1 MAIFRRSTLLW
12 LQAAVILIPA
22 ILVIGPHFDVR
33 LPLVAAQRADW
44 SRESGGGGEGAGG
57 GSFAETSSLS
67 YACPQEMASRP
78 HSDTFDPSSLQFARF
93 ISSEGRLYY
102 QQLPTESSPTFPL
115 LPFSP
120 LLSPFQYSPYKQP
133 PYYPPRSYQWVAS
146 TSTCLAIDR
155 PPPSPLLPVP
165 TLPPSPIPH
174 SASLPLP
181 LFSPFPLFPLPPS
194 RFPPPFPS
202 PSPLRA
208 ASLLSAK
215 FISVGRLYE
224 QLSKARLH
232 LGEALSVARHT
243 GRTLILPSVG
253 NSRIG
258 TVADYAFPFCT
269 YFDPGRLGQ
278 FVPWVSEEFFYGQVV
293 PAWRAAGRGG
303 GSVVALVLGDAKMKA
318 CDVRASYAKIGR
330 NTNTPGLQPN
340 ASLRADPS
348 LLLNRALLSPALC
361 TRTCTTKRRAKPP
374 GAEDLLGRDS
384 GATVLPGEE
393 PMVALGR
400 TGGEVGEME
409 DEDGKRE
416 KEGEG
421 GNERERRKGG
431 EEREGS
437 VIGGEKGKEGSIL
450 GKDEPDRNADV
461 AVVFKSSPLM
471 CLSRIGRL
479 ASEARRSLVYPP
491 HLHLAV
497 DHLITKHIQLQAGGE
512 SGGGGEEDS
521 AENGERGQM
530 HGGGGGGGGE
540 GVVVVAA
547 HWRVEKALRAGVR
560 QRQMAACAR
569 GLVDTVRGWATRVG
583 GVSGGSGGRE
593 NEGAGGAE
601 GKEGGEQQV
610 AVFLATDLTPD
621 NRALRMEHREAHGPY
636 SLCPIPIPTPILIPI
651 SIPIPIPIPFHIPIP
666 IPPSP
671 SPSLQQ
677 S

>member
-1 MAIFRRSTLLW
+1 MGLGGVFL
-12 LQAAVILIPA
+12 
-22 ILVIGPHFDVR
+22 
-33 LPLVAAQRADW
+33 RA
-44 SRESGGGGEGAGG
+44 GGAGVAGSRKRGRECG
-57 GSFAETSSLS
+57 G
-67 YACPQEMASRP
+67 
-78 HSDTFDPSSLQFARF
+78 
-93 ISSEGRLYY
+93 
-102 QQLPTESSPTFPL
+102 
-115 LPFSP
+115 
-120 LLSPFQYSPYKQP
+120 
-133 PYYPPRSYQWVAS
+133 
-146 TSTCLAIDR
+146 
-155 PPPSPLLPVP
+155 
-165 TLPPSPIPH
+165 
-174 SASLPLP
+174 
-181 LFSPFPLFPLPPS
+181 
-194 RFPPPFPS
+194 
-202 PSPLRA
+202 
-208 ASLLSAK
+208 
-215 FISVGRLYE
+215 
-224 QLSKARLH
+224 
-232 LGEALSVARHT
+232 
-243 GRTLILPSVG
+243 
-253 NSRIG
+253 
-258 TVADYAFPFCT
+258 
-269 YFDPGRLGQ
+269 
-278 FVPWVSEEFFYGQVV
+278 
-293 PAWRAAGRGG
+293 AGSIRG
-303 GSVVALVLGDAKMKA
+303 GSVVVLVLGDDKMKAACDVVVANGSHGMECGAGYNGVVCGASALESVVAPVLEDGKKCGGVGAVDGKMKA

-621 NRALRMEHREAHGPY
+621 NRCAAASRFEVSCSQIGCSADLQAIHPSLPPFFLPHLPAFSFLPTNPSVIQSSFCMWLR
-636 SLCPIPIPTPILIPI
+636 PITCTAENLFPRCLKLHPHPLP
-651 SIPIPIPIPFHIPIP
+651 H
-666 IPPSP
+666 SP
-671 SPSLQQ
+671 SPSSSFSSPFLPPSFLAFFFPTSFSFQLMHGELRPITWAAADSSVPQ
-677 S
+677 LDTGVQESWRLVVSFLPDEQPRKRSMAASDTSASAGAASGPSTAVLVAGGTAAAAAALYLVLKPLYERFLRRDVPFGPDTHP